1 MAGDYRTRYQAY
13 LETLARGDYTKIAKL
28 DFLGQDGS
36 VSFTVDNAARGS
48 RNGAFLQSGSLSV
61 NFQSGTRRTATVS
74 LSNLND
80 EFSYNINRMW
90 FGQQIRLSEG
100 LILPDGTE
108 FYMPQGVFYIKD
120 PDETW
125 KPGQKTAEL
134 NLVDKWA
141 YLDGSLFGNLDGIY
155 EVPVGT
161 NIYAAIAS
169 VLVLDRGNGIAVDGT
184 TPIFTDYYNGK
195 TQELADGTTANLT
208 DTPYT
213 MRVDSESGSYADI
226 ILGLNDMLV
235 GVIGYDP
242 TGRLRLEPSQDDLE
256 DAGKEVLW
264 DFSPTE
270 KQFLG
275 ATYTV
280 QNSQVYNDIIVQGE
294 AQDDYTQVYG
304 RAQNTNP
311 QSDLSIYG
319 ALGIRT
325 KRMSAAGY
333 ATDRQCEDRAAWE
346 LKKNCILKKSVTIQS
361 GQIFH
366 IQENKLVTIRRTD
379 KTGEPVEKHLV
390 TGFTRPIGQT
400 GSMTINATSVE
411 DMATS

>member
-48 RNGAFLQSGSLSV
+48 RKGAFLQNGSLSV

-80 EFSYNINRMW
+80 DFSYNINRMW

-169 VLVLDRGNGIAVDGT
+169 VLALDRGNGIAVDGT